1 MKKLKFSHYLLS
13 LMPMESQVSFLF
25 FFILKQLPIYFS
37 FLDELIL

>member
-25 FFILKQLPIYFS
+25 FFYSKTTPHILQF
-37 FLDELIL
+37 FG